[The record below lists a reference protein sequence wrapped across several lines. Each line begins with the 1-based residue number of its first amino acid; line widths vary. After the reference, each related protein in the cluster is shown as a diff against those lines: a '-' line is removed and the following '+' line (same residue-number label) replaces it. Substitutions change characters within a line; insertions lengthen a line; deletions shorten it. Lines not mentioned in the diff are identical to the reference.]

1 MLNSICKGIITL
13 IIGFGINSISI
24 AEDELFFEDELV
36 FEDSNQGFEEWD
48 DDSDVF
54 SDNDINTEKSFSWLD
69 LSISQKY
76 GANPAS
82 SYNTTMERTELRLGT
97 SGSVFDS
104 SYGEVEIKAIKY
116 WPSDSNNVIE
126 ASDIDVERAFLQ
138 FSFDDW
144 SAKLGRYTIG
154 WGELEGGAL
163 DVINPSG
170 GLTDPS
176 MISQWILSSTRY
188 FENSDLSFFYNT
200 NPKITKSKLMTLKND
215 SYDEFGLR
223 YGISGEGSDIA
234 FYVGQL
240 VPNDAL
246 TNLTDG
252 LVYAT
257 PYQLLGLGMNKAF
270 DDYLL
275 KFDLAYK
282 HNLQQNRLGQF
293 VEVGRIDWDLAFDIQ
308 KNDRTI
314 LISVNSQHLLDFYND
329 YLTPTLTG
337 SVSTDKN
344 STTYMARVSDKF
356 SDSDWSWNAS
366 HIILSNNDLSLTSA
380 GLDWDINDHW
390 KASLNATYADA
401 KPNRALSLLDQY
413 QRVNLEVK
421 YQY

>member
-1 MLNSICKGIITL
+1 MLNVIYKGIIAL
-13 IIGFGINSISI
+13 IIGFGANSFSI
-24 AEDELFFEDELV
+24 ADGELLFDDEFV
-36 FEDSNQGFEEWD
+36 FDDYKEESGEWD
-48 DDSDVF
+48 DGSDIF
-54 SDNDINTEKSFSWLD
+54 GDNDINTEKSFSWLD
-69 LSISQKY
+69 LSVTQKY
-76 GANPAS
+76 GVNPAS
-82 SYNTTMERTELRLGT
+82 AYSTDMERTELRLGT

-104 SYGEVEIKAIKY
+104 GYGEVEIKAIKY

-126 ASDIDVERAFLQ
+126 ATDIDVDKAFLQ

-170 GLTDPS
+170 GITDPS
-176 MISQWILSSTRY
+176 MISQWILSSNRY

-200 NPKITKSKLMTLKND
+200 NPRITKSKLLTLKND

-223 YGISGEGSDIA
+223 YGISEEGSDMA
-234 FYVGQL
+234 FYAGQL
-240 VPNDAL
+240 VPNDAII
-246 TNLTDG
+246 NLTDG

-257 PYQLLGLGMNKAF
+257 PYQLLGFGMNKAF

-275 KFDLAYK
+275 KFDVAYK

-293 VEVGRIDWDLAFDIQ
+293 VKVDRIDWDLAFDIQ

-314 LISVNSQHLLDFYND
+314 LISVNSQCLLDFYSD

-337 SVSTDKN
+337 SVSVDKN
-344 STTYMARVSDKF
+344 STTYMARVNDKF
-356 SDSDWSWNAS
+356 GDSEWSWNTS

-390 KASLNATYADA
+390 KASLGLTYADA
-401 KPNRALSLLDQY
+401 KPNRALSLFDQY

>member
-1 MLNSICKGIITL
+1 MLNFIYKGIIAL

-24 AEDELFFEDELV
+24 AEDELLFDDELE
-36 FEDSNQGFEEWD
+36 FEDSDQEFGEWD

-54 SDNDINTEKSFSWLD
+54 GDNDINTEKSFTWLD
-69 LSISQKY
+69 LSVSQKY
-76 GANPAS
+76 GVNPAS
-82 SYNTTMERTELRLGT
+82 SYSTSMERTELRLGT

-104 SYGEVEIKAIKY
+104 GYGEVEIKAIKY

-126 ASDIDVERAFLQ
+126 ASDVDVEKAFVQ

-176 MISQWILSSTRY
+176 MISQWILSSRRY
-188 FENSDLSFFYNT
+188 FDSSDLSFFYNT
-200 NPKITKSKLMTLKND
+200 NPRIAKSKLTTLKND
-215 SYDEFGLR
+215 SYDEFGVR
-223 YGISGEGSDIA
+223 YGVSSEGSDMA
-234 FYVGQL
+234 FYAGQL
-240 VPNDAL
+240 IPNDAL
-246 TNLTDG
+246 INLTDG

-257 PYQLLGLGMNKAF
+257 PYQLLGFGMNKAF
-270 DDYLL
+270 DDFLL
-275 KFDLAYK
+275 KFDIAYK
-282 HNLQQNRLGQF
+282 KNLQQNRSGQF
-293 VEVGRIDWDLAFDIQ
+293 VKVDRIDWDLAFDIQ
-308 KNDRTI
+308 KNDRVI
-314 LISVNSQHLLDFYND
+314 LISVNSQYLLDFYND

-337 SVSTDKN
+337 SVSSEKN

-356 SDSDWSWNAS
+356 GDSDWSWNAS

-390 KASLNATYADA
+390 KASLGATYADA
-401 KPNRALSLLDQY
+401 KPNRALSLFDQY

>member
-126 ASDIDVERAFLQ
+126 ASDVDVEKAFVQ

-188 FENSDLSFFYNT
+188 FDNSDLSFFYNT
-200 NPKITKSKLMTLKND
+200 KS
-215 SYDEFGLR
+215 
-223 YGISGEGSDIA
+223 
-234 FYVGQL
+234 
-240 VPNDAL
+240 
-246 TNLTDG
+246 
-252 LVYAT
+252 
-257 PYQLLGLGMNKAF
+257 
-270 DDYLL
+270 
-275 KFDLAYK
+275 
-282 HNLQQNRLGQF
+282 
-293 VEVGRIDWDLAFDIQ
+293 
-308 KNDRTI
+308 
-314 LISVNSQHLLDFYND
+314 
-329 YLTPTLTG
+329 
-337 SVSTDKN
+337 
-344 STTYMARVSDKF
+344 
-356 SDSDWSWNAS
+356 
-366 HIILSNNDLSLTSA
+366 
-380 GLDWDINDHW
+380 
-390 KASLNATYADA
+390 
-401 KPNRALSLLDQY
+401 
-413 QRVNLEVK
+413 
-421 YQY
+421 

>member
-1 MLNSICKGIITL
+1 MLNFIYKGIIAL
-13 IIGFGINSISI
+13 FISFGINFISI
-24 AEDELFFEDELV
+24 AEDELLFDDELV
-36 FEDSNQGFEEWD
+36 FEDSDEEFGEWD
-48 DDSDVF
+48 DGIDIF
-54 SDNDINTEKSFSWLD
+54 GDNDINTEKSFSWLD
-69 LSISQKY
+69 LSVTQNY
-76 GANPAS
+76 GVNPAS
-82 SYNTTMERTELRLGT
+82 NYSTAMERTELRLGT

-104 SYGEVEIKAIKY
+104 GYGEVEIKAIKY

-126 ASDIDVERAFLQ
+126 ASDIDVEKAFLQ

-188 FENSDLSFFYNT
+188 FEDSDLSFFYNT
-200 NPKITKSKLMTLKND
+200 NPRIAKSTLMTLKND

-223 YGISGEGSDIA
+223 YGISGEGSDMA
-234 FYVGQL
+234 FYAGQL
-240 VPNDAL
+240 VPND
-246 TNLTDG
+246 TIINLTDG

-257 PYQLLGLGMNKAF
+257 PYQLLGFGVNKAF

-275 KFDLAYK
+275 KFDVAYK
-282 HNLQQNRLGQF
+282 HNLQQNRSGKF
-293 VEVGRIDWDLAFDIQ
+293 VKVDRIDWDLAFDIQ

-344 STTYMARVSDKF
+344 STTYMARVNDKF
-356 SDSDWSWNAS
+356 GDSDWSWNTS

-380 GLDWDINDHW
+380 GLDWDINDYW
-390 KASLNATYADA
+390 KASLGVTYADA
-401 KPNRALSLLDQY
+401 KPNRALSLFDQY
-413 QRVNLEVK
+413 KRVNLEVK

>member
-1 MLNSICKGIITL
+1 MLNFIYKGIIAL
-13 IIGFGINSISI
+13 IISFGINSISI
-24 AEDELFFEDELV
+24 AEDELLFDDELV
-36 FEDSNQGFEEWD
+36 FEDSDEEFGVWD

-54 SDNDINTEKSFSWLD
+54 GDNDINSEKSFSWLD
-69 LSISQKY
+69 LSVVQKY
-76 GANPAS
+76 GVNPVS
-82 SYNTTMERTELRLGT
+82 SYSTAMERTELRLGT

-104 SYGEVEIKAIKY
+104 GYGEVEIKAIKY

-126 ASDIDVERAFLQ
+126 ASDIDVEKAFLQ

-176 MISQWILSSTRY
+176 MNSQWILSSTRY

-200 NPKITKSKLMTLKND
+200 NPIIAKSKLLTLKND
-215 SYDEFGLR
+215 SYDEFGVR
-223 YGISGEGSDIA
+223 YGISVEGSDMA
-234 FYVGQL
+234 FYAGQL
-240 VPNDAL
+240 VPNDAII
-246 TNLTDG
+246 NLTDG

-257 PYQLLGLGMNKAF
+257 PYQLLGFGMNKSF
-270 DDYLL
+270 VDYLL
-275 KFDLAYK
+275 KFDVAYK
-282 HNLQQNRLGQF
+282 HNLQQNRSGHF
-293 VEVGRIDWDLAFDIQ
+293 VKVDRIDWDLAFDIQ

-314 LISVNSQHLLDFYND
+314 LISVNSQYLLDFYSD
-329 YLTPTLTG
+329 YLTPALTG

-344 STTYMARVSDKF
+344 STTYMVRVNDKF
-356 SDSDWSWNAS
+356 GDSDWSWNTS
-366 HIILSNNDLSLTSA
+366 RIILSNNDLSLTSA

-390 KASLNATYADA
+390 KASLGATYADA
-401 KPNRALSLLDQY
+401 KPNRALSLFDQY

>member
-1 MLNSICKGIITL
+1 M
-13 IIGFGINSISI
+13 
-24 AEDELFFEDELV
+24 
-36 FEDSNQGFEEWD
+36 
-48 DDSDVF
+48 
-54 SDNDINTEKSFSWLD
+54 
-69 LSISQKY
+69 
-76 GANPAS
+76 
-82 SYNTTMERTELRLGT
+82 
-97 SGSVFDS
+97 
-104 SYGEVEIKAIKY
+104 
-116 WPSDSNNVIE
+116 
-126 ASDIDVERAFLQ
+126 Q

-188 FENSDLSFFYNT
+188 FEDSDLSFFYNT
-200 NPKITKSKLMTLKND
+200 NPRIAKSTLMTLKND

-223 YGISGEGSDIA
+223 YGISGEGSDMA
-234 FYVGQL
+234 FYAGQL
-240 VPNDAL
+240 VPNDAII
-246 TNLTDG
+246 NLTDG

-275 KFDLAYK
+275 KFDVAYK
-282 HNLQQNRLGQF
+282 HNLQQNRSGQF
-293 VEVGRIDWDLAFDIQ
+293 VKVDRIDWDLAFDIQ

-314 LISVNSQHLLDFYND
+314 LISVNSQYLLDFYSD

-337 SVSTDKN
+337 SVSADKN
-344 STTYMARVSDKF
+344 ATTYMARVNDKF
-356 SDSDWSWNAS
+356 GDSDWSWNTS

-380 GLDWDINDHW
+380 GLDWDIDDHW
-390 KASLNATYADA
+390 KASLGVTYADA
-401 KPNRALSLLDQY
+401 KPNRALSLFDQY

>member
-1 MLNSICKGIITL
+1 MLNVIYKGIIAL
-13 IIGFGINSISI
+13 IIGFGANSFSI
-24 AEDELFFEDELV
+24 ADGELLFDDEFV
-36 FEDSNQGFEEWD
+36 FDDYKEESGEWD
-48 DDSDVF
+48 DGSDIF
-54 SDNDINTEKSFSWLD
+54 GDNDINTEKSFSWLD
-69 LSISQKY
+69 LSVTQKY
-76 GANPAS
+76 GVNPAS
-82 SYNTTMERTELRLGT
+82 AYSTAMERTELRLGT

-104 SYGEVEIKAIKY
+104 GYGEVEIKAIKY

-126 ASDIDVERAFLQ
+126 ATDIDVEKAFLQ

-170 GLTDPS
+170 GITDPS
-176 MISQWILSSTRY
+176 MISQWILSSNRY

-200 NPKITKSKLMTLKND
+200 NPRITKSKLLTLKND

-223 YGISGEGSDIA
+223 YGISEEGSDMA
-234 FYVGQL
+234 FYAGQL
-240 VPNDAL
+240 VPNDAII
-246 TNLTDG
+246 NLTDG

-257 PYQLLGLGMNKAF
+257 PYQLLGFGMNKAF

-275 KFDLAYK
+275 KFDVAYK

-293 VEVGRIDWDLAFDIQ
+293 VKVDRIDWDLAFDIQ

-314 LISVNSQHLLDFYND
+314 LISVNSQHLLDFYSD

-337 SVSTDKN
+337 SVSVDKN
-344 STTYMARVSDKF
+344 STTYMARVNDKF
-356 SDSDWSWNAS
+356 GDSDWSWNTS

-390 KASLNATYADA
+390 KASLGLTYADA
-401 KPNRALSLLDQY
+401 KPNRALSLFDQY

>member
-1 MLNSICKGIITL
+1 MLNFIYKGIIAL

-24 AEDELFFEDELV
+24 AEDELLFNDELV
-36 FEDSNQGFEEWD
+36 FEDSDEDFGEWD
-48 DDSDVF
+48 DGSDIF
-54 SDNDINTEKSFSWLD
+54 GDNDINTEKSFSWLD
-69 LSISQKY
+69 LSVAQKY
-76 GANPAS
+76 GVITGSN
-82 SYNTTMERTELRLGT
+82 YRTDMERTELKFGT

-104 SYGEVEIKAIKY
+104 GYGEVEIKAIKY

-126 ASDIDVERAFLQ
+126 ASDIDVEKAFLQ

-188 FENSDLSFFYNT
+188 FEDSDLSFFYNT
-200 NPKITKSKLMTLKND
+200 NPRIAKSTLMTLKND

-223 YGISGEGSDIA
+223 YGISGEGSDMA
-234 FYVGQL
+234 FYAGQL
-240 VPNDAL
+240 VPNDAII
-246 TNLTDG
+246 NLTDG

-257 PYQLLGLGMNKAF
+257 PYQLLGFGMNKAF

-275 KFDLAYK
+275 KFDVAYK
-282 HNLQQNRLGQF
+282 HNLQQNRSGQF
-293 VEVGRIDWDLAFDIQ
+293 VKVDRIDWDLAFDIQ

-314 LISVNSQHLLDFYND
+314 LISVNSQYLLDFYSD

-337 SVSTDKN
+337 SVSADKN
-344 STTYMARVSDKF
+344 STTYMARVNDKF
-356 SDSDWSWNAS
+356 GDSDWSWNTS

-390 KASLNATYADA
+390 KASLGVTYADA
-401 KPNRALSLLDQY
+401 KPNRALSLFDQY

>member
-1 MLNSICKGIITL
+1 MLNVIYKGIIAL
-13 IIGFGINSISI
+13 IIGFGANSFSI
-24 AEDELFFEDELV
+24 ADGELLFDDEFV
-36 FEDSNQGFEEWD
+36 FDDYKEESGEWD
-48 DDSDVF
+48 DGSDIF
-54 SDNDINTEKSFSWLD
+54 GDNDINTEKSFSWLD
-69 LSISQKY
+69 LSVTQKY
-76 GANPAS
+76 GVNPAS
-82 SYNTTMERTELRLGT
+82 AYSTAMERTELRLGT

-104 SYGEVEIKAIKY
+104 GYGEVEIKAIKY

-126 ASDIDVERAFLQ
+126 ASDIDVEKAFLQ

-188 FENSDLSFFYNT
+188 FEDSDLSFFYNT
-200 NPKITKSKLMTLKND
+200 NPRITKSTLMTLKND

-223 YGISGEGSDIA
+223 YGISGEGSDMA
-234 FYVGQL
+234 FYAGQL
-240 VPNDAL
+240 VPNDAII
-246 TNLTDG
+246 NLTDG

-257 PYQLLGLGMNKAF
+257 PYQLLGFGMNKAF

-275 KFDLAYK
+275 KFDVAYK

-293 VEVGRIDWDLAFDIQ
+293 VKVDRIDWDLAFDIQ

-314 LISVNSQHLLDFYND
+314 LISVNSQYLLDFYSD

-337 SVSTDKN
+337 SVSVDKN
-344 STTYMARVSDKF
+344 STTYMARVNDKF
-356 SDSDWSWNAS
+356 GDSDWSWNTS

-390 KASLNATYADA
+390 KASLGVTYADA
-401 KPNRALSLLDQY
+401 KPNRALSLFDQY

>member
-1 MLNSICKGIITL
+1 MLNFIYKGIIAL
-13 IIGFGINSISI
+13 IISFGINSISI
-24 AEDELFFEDELV
+24 AEDELLFDDELV
-36 FEDSNQGFEEWD
+36 FDDSDEEFGEWD

-54 SDNDINTEKSFSWLD
+54 GDNDINLEKSYSWLD

-76 GANPAS
+76 GVNPAS
-82 SYNTTMERTELRLGT
+82 SYSTAMERTELRLGT

-104 SYGEVEIKAIKY
+104 GYGEVEIKAIKY

-126 ASDIDVERAFLQ
+126 ASDIDVEKAFLQ

-188 FENSDLSFFYNT
+188 FEDSDLSFFYNT
-200 NPKITKSKLMTLKND
+200 NPRIAKSTLMTLKND

-223 YGISGEGSDIA
+223 YGISGEGSDMA
-234 FYVGQL
+234 FYAGQL
-240 VPNDAL
+240 VPNDAII
-246 TNLTDG
+246 NLTDG

-257 PYQLLGLGMNKAF
+257 PYQLLGFGMNKAF

-275 KFDLAYK
+275 KFDVAYK
-282 HNLQQNRLGQF
+282 HNLQQNRSGQF
-293 VEVGRIDWDLAFDIQ
+293 VKVDRIDWDLAFDIQ

-314 LISVNSQHLLDFYND
+314 LISVNSQYLLDFYSD

-337 SVSTDKN
+337 SVSADKN
-344 STTYMARVSDKF
+344 STTYMARVNDKF
-356 SDSDWSWNAS
+356 GDSDWSWNTS

-390 KASLNATYADA
+390 KASLGVTYADA
-401 KPNRALSLLDQY
+401 KPNRALSLFDQY

>member
-1 MLNSICKGIITL
+1 MLNSICKGIIAL

-24 AEDELFFEDELV
+24 AEDKLFFEDELV
-36 FEDSNQGFEEWD
+36 FEDSDQEFEEWD

-69 LSISQKY
+69 LSVSQKY
-76 GANPAS
+76 GTNPAS

-116 WPSDSNNVIE
+116 WPSDSNNLIE
-126 ASDIDVERAFLQ
+126 ASNIDVERAFLQ

-188 FENSDLSFFYNT
+188 FNNSDLSFFYNT
-200 NPKITKSKLMTLKND
+200 NPRVAKSKLTVLKND

-223 YGISGEGSDIA
+223 YGVSGEGGDMA
-234 FYVGQL
+234 FYAGQL

-246 TNLTDG
+246 INLTDG

-257 PYQLLGLGMNKAF
+257 PYKLLGFGMNKAF

-275 KFDLAYK
+275 KFDIAYK
-282 HNLQQNRLGQF
+282 QNLQQNRLGQF
-293 VEVGRIDWDLAFDIQ
+293 VKLDRIDWNLAFDIQ

-314 LISVNSQHLLDFYND
+314 LISVNSQYLLDFYND

-337 SVSTDKN
+337 SVSTEKN
-344 STTYMARVSDKF
+344 STTYIARVSDKF
-356 SDSDWSWNAS
+356 GDSDLSWNAS

-380 GLDWDINDHW
+380 GLDWDINDHL
-390 KASLNATYADA
+390 KASLGATYADA
-401 KPNRALSLLDQY
+401 KLNRALSLLDQY
-413 QRVNLEVK
+413 QRVNLEIK

>member
-1 MLNSICKGIITL
+1 MLNFIYKGIIAL

-24 AEDELFFEDELV
+24 AEDELLFDDELV
-36 FEDSNQGFEEWD
+36 FNDPDEEFGEWD
-48 DDSDVF
+48 DGSDIF
-54 SDNDINTEKSFSWLD
+54 GDNDINTEKSFSWLD
-69 LSISQKY
+69 LSVSQKY
-76 GANPAS
+76 GVNPAS
-82 SYNTTMERTELRLGT
+82 SYSTTIG
-97 SGSVFDS
+97 
-104 SYGEVEIKAIKY
+104 YGEVEIKAIKY

-126 ASDIDVERAFLQ
+126 ASDVDVEKAFLQ

-188 FENSDLSFFYNT
+188 FEKSDLSFFYNT
-200 NPKITKSKLMTLKND
+200 NPRIAKSKLTTLKND

-223 YGISGEGSDIA
+223 YGVSGEGSDMA
-234 FYVGQL
+234 FYAGQL
-240 VPNDAL
+240 VPNDAII
-246 TNLTDG
+246 NLTDG

-257 PYQLLGLGMNKAF
+257 PYQLLGFGMNKAF

-275 KFDLAYK
+275 KFDVAYK
-282 HNLQQNRLGQF
+282 QNLQQNRTGKF
-293 VEVGRIDWDLAFDIQ
+293 VKVDRVDWDLAFDIQ

-337 SVSTDKN
+337 SVSSEKN
-344 STTYMARVSDKF
+344 STTYMTRVSDKF
-356 SDSDWSWNAS
+356 GDSDWSWNAS

-390 KASLNATYADA
+390 KASLGATYADA
-401 KPNRALSLLDQY
+401 KPNRALSLFDQY